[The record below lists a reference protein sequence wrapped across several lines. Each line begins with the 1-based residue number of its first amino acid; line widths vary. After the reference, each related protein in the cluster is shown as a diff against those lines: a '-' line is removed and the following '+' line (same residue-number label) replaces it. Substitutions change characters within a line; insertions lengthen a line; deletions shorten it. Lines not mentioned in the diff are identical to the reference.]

1 MKRLIKLLSLLC
13 VMLALVFSACGG
25 DPSPATGDESGNQ
38 QGSGSGQEEGKEKE
52 VVVAAVES
60 SVQIKDEEVSSYDF
74 TSLFT
79 ITVDGKKQDV
89 LASYLD
95 LSALTAAA
103 GTYTVT
109 CNYEGKIASV
119 SVTVVATVYTLT
131 LSVEEVTLKVS
142 AVEGTDFLNYFTAQ
156 KDGVKDTI
164 TQEMVE
170 STVKAEVGDYA
181 VTVNYHGESK
191 TLTVHV
197 VPDHTVE
204 VVLSYEHPEVPE
216 NALEDFDPASLFS
229 LYVDGVAV
237 ELTEEMLTV
246 EGLDGAE
253 AGGTFTVELNYSAN
267 GITAQKSVTVSV
279 TEAQRIV
286 ITPKNIDTYPNA
298 EEIDLT
304 TLFTIMEGDEEIPVT
319 IDMIEGV
326 IDYSKAGE
334 NNIVLTY
341 GGVSA
346 TAVVTVRMGVVIDY
360 AHSDAVQVKVGTDM
374 ETYPF
379 ADDFIVVIN
388 GARYIRI
395 PDSCF
400 DLSKVNFG
408 KEGTYTATLTISY
421 GDQPGG
427 GFPPKFPEPQHITK
441 TIQYVVVAAD
451 YDLSVKEALVKLP
464 KGTTSYDP
472 TSNLALTINGYKQGF
487 TTREDYADGITVYYE
502 ALTEIDFS
510 SPEVQTVRLKVY
522 VGGPDS
528 EPVEVEYE
536 LQVETEIVIEAK
548 DSIAFEGETLY
559 TRDLFTVTE
568 NGEVVEDV
576 QEYISGKVDTFKTGV
591 YTVSIDY
598 KGLTAECKVV
608 VYRRDLIGEYRTSLT
623 TIPVEEEDDDDE
635 GEGGWGGDYGELG
648 EYDSDLASLSAVMP
662 IAETAPTP
670 LGALKINADGSIR
683 FNGLDVYSITGI
695 DENTMLLHTG
705 TNGAGRDYTLH
716 YENGIVV
723 LEVENSIRLK
733 YSDYARPLVYF
744 HSDLWEMQEKLTVND
759 SSTYILQSHSTGH
772 FSMDMTRL
780 KSKKDGSELWYAL
793 YVKVLENLSSNT
805 SYAVEWGEVT
815 FEGDYSK
822 EIGAENTIS
831 FNGTTYHFAMKDAA
845 TGQTVAVNQQ
855 PYRGMTFTGSIDGK
869 EATLVVNASNWY
881 QLYIGTSPV
890 LQVYPNDL
898 SNMKHG
904 GERADGKV
912 HLYGLNTETYG
923 TYSYLFTLDT
933 EANTFTLEERDS
945 VYGVYRRGNML
956 LFLDGYGTGNFYEN
970 YSTSSFSSTEV
981 TYTLTNGELHL
992 EFETYDPKSVY
1003 GYEATFYVS
1012 RLLNVL
1018 TAKSSKNNIF
1028 SGEDFENTMIT
1039 DGAIVKV
1046 NVTMCTS
1053 REQII
1058 DGVTIITKDG
1068 ELSTA
1073 EKGSLIKTNCVNF
1086 TRAGFYLFTVTVSV
1100 GGENIESSYAVQTF
1114 ASIYEKN
1121 PLAVN
1126 YGQGVI
1132 NGAGFGLR
1140 LDQYGRA
1147 YISSGEV
1154 TYSGTYTIAE
1164 DSKSFI
1170 IKAYN
1175 ENGSF
1180 VSAKGTVLAEGI
1192 LRVDCSGTLHY
1203 SDYFVVGGSASVAG
1217 TSGYVLRKF
1226 VSGSNTV
1233 YVAATSDKTAGEVVT
1248 VEEQDGVYTITQGDS
1263 VRHARIVW
1271 GNASSGI
1278 TFID

>member
-25 DPSPATGDESGNQ
+25 DPSPATGDEPGDQ
-38 QGSGSGQEEGKEKE
+38 QGSGNGQEEGKEKE

-79 ITVDGKKQDV
+79 ITVDGEKKDV

-95 LSALTAAA
+95 LSALSEAA

-109 CNYEGKIASV
+109 CNYEGKNASV

-164 TQEMVE
+164 TQDMVE
-170 STVKAEVGDYA
+170 NTVRAEVGDYA
-181 VTVNYHGESK
+181 VTVTYHGESK

-197 VPDHTVE
+197 VSDHSVE

-216 NALEDFDPASLFS
+216 NALEDFDAASLFS
-229 LYVDGVAV
+229 LYIDGVAV
-237 ELTEEMLTV
+237 EVTGEMLTV
-246 EGLDGAE
+246 EGLDGAS

-267 GITAQKSVTVSV
+267 GITAAKSVTVSV
-279 TEAQRIV
+279 TEARQIV
-286 ITPKNIDTYPNA
+286 ITPKNIETYPNA

-304 TLFTIMEGDEEIPVT
+304 TLFTIRQGDEEIPVT

-346 TAVVTVRMGVVIDY
+346 TAVVTVRMGVIIDY

-388 GARYIRI
+388 GARYLRI

-400 DLSKVNFG
+400 DLSEVNFAE
-408 KEGTYTATLTISY
+408 EGTYTATLTIRY
-421 GDQPGG
+421 GDQPSGNT
-427 GFPPKFPEPQHITK
+427 FPPKFPEPQLVTK
-441 TIQYVVVAAD
+441 TITYVVVAAQ
-451 YDLSVKEALVKLP
+451 YDLSVKEEFVKLP

-472 TSNLALTINGYKQGF
+472 TSNLALTIDGYKQWF
-487 TTREDYADGITVYYE
+487 TTRRDYADGMTVYYE

-510 SPEVQTVRLKVY
+510 SPEVQTVRLALY
-522 VGGPDS
+522 INGTGS

-548 DSIAFEGETLY
+548 DGIAFTGETLY

-568 NGEVVEDV
+568 NGEAVEDV
-576 QEYISGKVDTFKTGV
+576 QEYISGKVDTFKPGV
-591 YTVSIDY
+591 YFVSINY

-608 VYRRDLIGEYRTSLT
+608 VYRRDFIGTYRTSLT
-623 TIPVEEEDDDDE
+623 TIPVEEEEEDD
-635 GEGGWGGDYGELG
+635 GEGGGWGD
-648 EYDSDLASLSAVMP
+648 EYDTDWTSAPADVMP

-670 LGALKINADGSIR
+670 LGGLTINADGSIR
-683 FNGLDVYSITGI
+683 FNGISVDSITGV
-695 DENTMLLHTG
+695 DENTMILHTG
-705 TNGAGRDYTLH
+705 TNGTGRDYTLH
-716 YENGIVV
+716 YQDGIVV

-733 YSDYARPLVYF
+733 FSDYARPLVYF
-744 HSDLWEMQEKLTVND
+744 HEDLWAMQEKLTVND
-759 SSTYILQSHSTGH
+759 TSSYILQSHSAGH

-780 KSKKDGSELWYAL
+780 KSKTDGSELWFAL

-822 EIGAENTIS
+822 EIGAENTIF
-831 FNGTTYHFAMKDAA
+831 FNGTAYHFAMKDAT
-845 TGQTVAVNQQ
+845 TGQTVAVNSQ
-855 PYRGMTFTGSIDGK
+855 PYRNTTFTGSIDGK

-881 QLYIGTSPV
+881 QLYVGTGLI
-890 LQVYPNDL
+890 LQVLPNDL
-898 SNMKHG
+898 GNMKHG

-912 HLYGLNTETYG
+912 HLYKLNDETYG

-933 EANTFTLEERDS
+933 EAKTFVLEERDS

-956 LFLDGYGTGNFYEN
+956 LFLDGYGTGNFYED
-970 YSTSSFSSTEV
+970 YSTTSFSSTEV
-981 TYTLTNGELHL
+981 TYTLKNGELHL
-992 EFETYDPKSVY
+992 GFETYDPKSVY

-1018 TAKSSKNNIF
+1018 TAKSSKNDIF
-1028 SGEDFENTMIT
+1028 SGEDFENTMIS

-1046 NVTMCTS
+1046 NVTMCTA
-1053 REQII
+1053 RDQII
-1058 DGVTIITKDG
+1058 EGVSITTKDG
-1068 ELSTA
+1068 ELSKE
-1073 EKGSLIKTNCVNF
+1073 EKNALINTNCVNF
-1086 TRAGFYLFTVTVSV
+1086 TQAGFYLFTVTVTV
-1100 GGENIESSYAVQTF
+1100 GGESVESSYAIQTF
-1114 ASIYEKN
+1114 VSSYKGNSLVA
-1121 PLAVN
+1121 N

-1140 LDQYGRA
+1140 LDEYGRA
-1147 YISSGEV
+1147 YLSSGEV
-1154 TYSGTYTIAE
+1154 IYSGTFTIAQ
-1164 DSKSFI
+1164 DNRSFI
-1170 IKAYN
+1170 VKAYN
-1175 ENGSF
+1175 ENGGH

-1192 LRVDCSGTLHY
+1192 IRVDCSGTLHY
-1203 SDYFVVGGSASVAG
+1203 SDYFVIGSSSVAG
-1217 TSGYVLRKF
+1217 TSGYVLRRF

-1233 YVAATSDKTAGEVVT
+1233 YVACTSDKTVGEVVT
-1248 VEEQDGVYTITQGDS
+1248 VTAEGDIYTITQGDS
-1263 VRHARIVW
+1263 VRRARIVW
-1271 GNASSGI
+1271 GSASSGI
-1278 TFID
+1278 TFLEG